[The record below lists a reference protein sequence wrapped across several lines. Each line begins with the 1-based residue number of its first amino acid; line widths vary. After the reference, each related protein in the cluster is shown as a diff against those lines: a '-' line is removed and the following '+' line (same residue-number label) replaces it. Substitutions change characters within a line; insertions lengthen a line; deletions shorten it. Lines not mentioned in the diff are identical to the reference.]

1 LLAKIVNDNA
11 ENLAPRGAL
20 AFFASKLAP
29 TVGRVISDKSPGFTA
44 AQHRQMICTASSH
57 LSRATTMS
65 KKPSKHGPN
74 KAKSII
80 AQPLFRSR
88 QERAGKGKG
97 SYRREAFQSNSW
109 EASYFLAA

>member
-1 LLAKIVNDNA
+1 MPAKTSERSYAMWGLD
-11 ENLAPRGAL
+11 RT
-20 AFFASKLAP
+20 P
-29 TVGRVISDKSPGFTA
+29 TSADYFPPQNPT
-44 AQHRQMICTASSH
+44 Q
-57 LSRATTMS
+57 SRDQIMS

-97 SYRREAFQSNSW
+97 SYRREAFQSDNW

>member
-1 LLAKIVNDNA
+1 MGKPPPTCWLHLYFK
-11 ENLAPRGAL
+11 
-20 AFFASKLAP
+20 KLAGLYSGQ
-29 TVGRVISDKSPGFTA
+29 TSADDCTA
-44 AQHRQMICTASSH
+44 ASH
-57 LSRATTMS
+57 LKRVTTMS

>member
-1 LLAKIVNDNA
+1 MRSTVRAGLLAKASEYSYAI
-11 ENLAPRGAL
+11 ETGQTHGFGRLFAPQRPP
-20 AFFASKLAP
+20 FE
-29 TVGRVISDKSPGFTA
+29 RI
-44 AQHRQMICTASSH
+44 I
-57 LSRATTMS
+57 MS

-88 QERAGKGKG
+88 QERPAKGKG